1 MVGVSETARRAQD
14 AGNRSAG
21 APSPRRK
28 DERMIVFLEPP
39 AQYDHPY
46 PGQVVEQRLSR
57 LQIIVT
63 CHGPAESC
71 SWLDNGVC
79 HIVLPQEENDTR
91 LIAYIREHEMGHC
104 NGWPSHHPNARRIE
118 YDPDAKNVPKSAAPK
133 GNGPNNGHLKLEF
146 N

>member
-1 MVGVSETARRAQD
+1 
-14 AGNRSAG
+14 
-21 APSPRRK
+21 
-28 DERMIVFLEPP
+28 MIVFLEPP

-71 SWLDNGVC
+71 SWVDKGVC
-79 HIVLPQEENDTR
+79 
-91 LIAYIREHEMGHC
+91 YIGQHEIGHC

-118 YDPDAKNVPKSAAPK
+118 YEPDAKAAAPK
-133 GNGPNNGHLKLEF
+133 NGGGLKLEL